1 LNRDETREEVYFPGF
16 DADSM
21 YFEDPAGNVVEL
33 IGRRKQDLFGDLT
46 NASFLNVSE
55 VGMVTPLIAD
65 VGDRLQD
72 FGIPLHYGTEV
83 NPDTVNFLGKD
94 DSFIVLVPPARKW
107 YFSQKLSETYPLEI
121 TLNDDRVITMDE
133 GGKVF
138 LD

>member
-1 LNRDETREEVYFPGF
+1 
-16 DADSM
+16 
-21 YFEDPAGNVVEL
+21 
-33 IGRRKQDLFGDLT
+33 
-46 NASFLNVSE
+46 
-55 VGMVTPLIAD
+55 MVTPLIAD